1 MKATYWTK
9 QTQYDSFFRL
19 NNICL
24 FEKCAAFKFQIVK
37 ADFFPSA
44 AEQRSG
50 ICFNLCLYAWMKKI
64 QQLIVLGED
73 KILSFVSFLYI
84 VNYSGRLIK

>member
-1 MKATYWTK
+1 
-9 QTQYDSFFRL
+9 
-19 NNICL
+19 
-24 FEKCAAFKFQIVK
+24 
-37 ADFFPSA
+37 
-44 AEQRSG
+44 
-50 ICFNLCLYAWMKKI
+50 MKKI